1 MRIIYVILFLLLQ
14 ACGTAPEKPT
24 GPHLTQAEIN
34 TRAGEDITLGVEK
47 KAVVRLWEVAE
58 SARKSG
64 EYSRANGLLEQAIR
78 MSPEQPVL
86 WSRVAELQ
94 LLLKQPIIAENYA
107 AKANLLSQNFPA
119 LRYRNWM
126 IIKYARE
133 MRSDTKGAEQA
144 QIQLDTIRAL
154 EGS

>member
-1 MRIIYVILFLLLQ
+1 MRIVYVMLFLLLQ
-14 ACGTAPEKPT
+14 ACNTAPVKPVLQ
-24 GPHLTQAEIN
+24 LTEAEFN

-64 EYSRANGLLEQAIR
+64 EYTRAYGLLEQAIS

-94 LLLKQPIIAENYA
+94 LILKQPVIAENFA
-107 AKANLLSQNFPA
+107 AKANLLATNYPA
-119 LRYRNWM
+119 LRYRNWL

-133 MRSDTKGAEQA
+133 MRSDKPGADQA
-144 QIQLDTIRAL
+144 QIQLDIIRAL